1 MRVLFYRMNCG
12 FNGVTTWMADLGT
25 GLKERG
31 VEVSYWFGGGT
42 PDRAE
47 PFERIGHTRIGPVAE
62 LLAVLEREEYD
73 VVQCAT
79 GDRWSLALTLPRMK
93 AKLVATNHGS
103 VSHVWNSGN
112 CHALTAVSHDM
123 VALEQPYTDLAVDLI
138 YVGIGTDR
146 FSIPERF
153 DTGAPIIAWIGRAK
167 DIKQKDFAKFTR
179 VAALLKA
186 KGFRIWVADGS
197 GGTPEE
203 FRGEGYAALD
213 YDRWS
218 RLTMTEIPEFYRAVA
233 ASGGAVLMTS
243 RYEALGLVAIEAA
256 AAGAPTIGTDV
267 LGLREAI
274 RPEFG
279 TTFSHSMADDE
290 VARLV
295 VSWLEAHPASVA
307 QSQARAE
314 SVTAQFSLATMTE
327 RYLAVYRRSSPVI
340 VTTKAVLPD
349 PLPFG
354 ASDWIDAAATPTE
367 RHRGLWPD
375 IARELAERGEGSL
388 ALRAVRMA
396 VRNDPAVVVRPR
408 DLLHLGGSVA
418 RGFRGSRRSS
428 T

>member
-47 PFERIGHTRIGPVAE
+47 PFEAIGHTRIGPVSE
-62 LLAVLEREEYD
+62 LLGVLEREEYD
-73 VVQCAT
+73 VVQVAT
-79 GDRWSLALTLPRMK
+79 GDRWSLALTLPKMK

-103 VSHVWNSGN
+103 VSRVFHSGN
-112 CHALTAVSHDM
+112 CHALTAVSRDM

-146 FSIPERF
+146 FSVPERF
-153 DTGAPIIAWIGRAK
+153 DTSAPIIAWSGRAK

-179 VAALLKA
+179 VAALLKQ

-203 FRGEGYAALD
+203 FRGEGYAELE

-233 ASGGAVLMTS
+233 ASGGAMLMPS

-256 AAGAPTIGTDV
+256 AAGAPTFGTDV

-274 RPEFG
+274 LPEFG
-279 TTFSHSMADDE
+279 ATFAPSMPDDE
-290 VARLV
+290 VAKLV
-295 VSWLEAHPASVA
+295 VSWLEAHPPSVT
-307 QSQARAE
+307 QSRARAE
-314 SVTAQFSLATMTE
+314 AVAARFSMPMMTE
-327 RYLAVYRRSSPVI
+327 RYLDVYRRSSPVI
-340 VTTKAVLPD
+340 VTTKTALPD
-349 PLPFG
+349 PLPSG
-354 ASDWIDAAATPTE
+354 AQDWIDAAAAPAE
-367 RHRGLWPD
+367 RHRLLWAPM
-375 IARELAERGEGSL
+375 ARELAERGERSL
-388 ALRAVRMA
+388 ALRAARMA
-396 VRNDPAVVVRPR
+396 LRTDPAVVGRPKE
-408 DLLHLGGSVA
+408 LLNLGRTIA
-418 RGFRGSRRSS
+418 RGLTGKRR
-428 T
+428 

>member
-31 VEVSYWFGGGT
+31 VDVSYWFGGGT

-47 PFERIGHTRIGPVAE
+47 PFEAIGHTRIGPVAE

-73 VVQCAT
+73 VVHCAT
-79 GDRWSLALTLPRMK
+79 GDRWSLALTLPKMK

-103 VSHVWNSGN
+103 VSRVFNSGN
-112 CHALTAVSHDM
+112 CHALTAVSQDM
-123 VALEQPYTDLAVDLI
+123 VTLEQPYTDLAVDFI
-138 YVGIGTDR
+138 YNGIDIDR

-153 DTGAPIIAWIGRAK
+153 DIEAPIIAWAGRAK

-203 FRGEGYAALD
+203 FRGEGYAALE

-218 RLTMTEIPEFYRAVA
+218 RLTMAEIPEFYRAVA

-243 RYEALGLVAIEAA
+243 RYEALGLVALEAA

-274 RPEFG
+274 RPEYG
-279 TTFSHSMADDE
+279 TTFPQSMPDDE

-314 SVTAQFSLATMTE
+314 AVAAEFSVPMMTE
-327 RYLAVYRRSSPVI
+327 RYLAVYRRPSPLI
-340 VTTKAVLPD
+340 VTRKASLPD
-349 PLPFG
+349 PLPSG
-354 ASDWIDAAATPTE
+354 AREWIDAAATPTE
-367 RHRGLWPD
+367 RHRLLWPD
-375 IARELAERGEGSL
+375 IARELAENGERSL
-388 ALRAVRMA
+388 AMRAARMA
-396 VRNDPAVVVRPR
+396 VRHDPAVFGRPR
-408 DLLHLGGSVA
+408 DLLHLGTSVA
-418 RGFRGSRRSS
+418 KGIVGGRATS
-428 T
+428 

>member
-31 VEVSYWFGGGT
+31 VDVSYWFGGGT
-42 PDRAE
+42 ADRAE
-47 PFERIGHTRIGPVAE
+47 PFEAIGPTRIGPVAK
-62 LLAVLEREEYD
+62 LLAALEREQYD
-73 VVQCAT
+73 VIQCAT
-79 GDRWSLALTLPRMK
+79 GDRWSLALTLAKSR

-123 VALEQPYTDLAVDLI
+123 VELEQPYTDLAVDLI
-138 YVGIGTDR
+138 HNGIDIDR

-153 DTGAPIIAWIGRAK
+153 DTTAPIIAWIGRAK
-167 DIKQKDFAKFTR
+167 DVKQKDFARFTR

-186 KGFRIWVADGS
+186 RGFRIWVADGS
-197 GGTPEE
+197 GGAPED
-203 FRGEGYAALD
+203 FQGEGCATLG
-213 YDRWS
+213 YDRWT
-218 RLTMTEIPEFYRAVA
+218 RLTMAEIPEFYRTVA

-243 RYEALGLVAIEAA
+243 RYEAFPLVPLEAA

-279 TTFSHSMADDE
+279 VAFDVAMPDAD
-290 VARLV
+290 VATLV
-295 VSWLEAHPASVA
+295 IDWLAAHPASVA
-307 QSQARAE
+307 RSRARADA
-314 SVTAQFSLATMTE
+314 VAAQFNLSRMTE
-327 RYLAVYRRSSPVI
+327 RYLAVYQRSSAAI
-340 VTTKAVLPD
+340 VTTRATLPD
-349 PLPFG
+349 PLPSG
-354 ASDWIDAAATPTE
+354 ASTWIEAAASPTM
-367 RHRGLWPD
+367 RHRGLWPT
-375 IARELAERGEGSL
+375 IARELADDGEGSL

>member
-31 VEVSYWFGGGT
+31 VDVSYWFGGGT

-79 GDRWSLALTLPRMK
+79 GDRWSLALTLPKMK

-103 VSHVWNSGN
+103 VSRVFDSGN
-112 CHALTAVSHDM
+112 CHALTAVSQDM
-123 VALEQPYTDLAVDLI
+123 VTLEQPYTDLAVDHI
-138 YVGIGTDR
+138 YCGIGIDR
-146 FSIPERF
+146 FSIPDRF
-153 DTGAPIIAWIGRAK
+153 DTEAPIIAWAGRAK

-218 RLTMTEIPEFYRAVA
+218 RLTMAEIPEFYRAVA
-233 ASGGAVLMTS
+233 ASGGMVLMTS
-243 RYEALGLVAIEAA
+243 RYEALGLVPVEAA

-279 TTFSHSMADDE
+279 TTFPQSMADDE

-307 QSQARAE
+307 RSQARAE
-314 SVTAQFSLATMTE
+314 AVAAHFSMSMMTE
-327 RYLAVYRRSSPVI
+327 RYLAVYQRSAPLI
-340 VTTKAVLPD
+340 VTTKATLPD
-349 PLPFG
+349 PLPSG

-367 RHRGLWPD
+367 RHRLLWAPM
-375 IARELAERGEGSL
+375 ARELAERGERSL
-388 ALRAVRMA
+388 ALRAAQMA
-396 VRNDPAVVVRPR
+396 LRTDPAVVARPKE
-408 DLLHLGGSVA
+408 LLGLGKTVA
-418 RGFRGSRRSS
+418 RGLRGTRGSSS
-428 T
+428 

>member
-1 MRVLFYRMNCG
+1 
-12 FNGVTTWMADLGT
+12 
-25 GLKERG
+25 
-31 VEVSYWFGGGT
+31 
-42 PDRAE
+42 
-47 PFERIGHTRIGPVAE
+47 
-62 LLAVLEREEYD
+62 
-73 VVQCAT
+73 
-79 GDRWSLALTLPRMK
+79 MK

-138 YVGIGTDR
+138 YVGIGMGR

-153 DTGAPIIAWIGRAK
+153 DTEAPIIAWIGRAK

-203 FRGEGYAALD
+203 FRGEGCATLD

-218 RLTMTEIPEFYRAVA
+218 RLTMAEIPEFYRAVA

-279 TTFSHSMADDE
+279 TTFPHSMADED
-290 VARLV
+290 VAKLV
-295 VSWLEAHPASVA
+295 VDWLAAHPATAA
-307 QSQARAE
+307 QAQARADAV
-314 SVTAQFSLATMTE
+314 SAQFDMETMTE
-327 RYLAVYRRSSPVI
+327 RYLAVYQRSSPVI
-340 VTTKAVLPD
+340 VTTKASLPD

-354 ASDWIDAAATPTE
+354 AREWIDAAASPRE
-367 RHRGLWPD
+367 RHRVLWTEM
-375 IARELAERGEGSL
+375 ARELAENGERSL
-388 ALRAVRMA
+388 AMRAARMA
-396 VRNDPAVVVRPR
+396 LRNDPTVIGRPR
-408 DLLHLGGSVA
+408 ELLSLGATIA
-418 RGFRGSRRSS
+418 RGLMGKRRSS
-428 T
+428 P